1 MTDTSIEGLEA
12 LHSHLQA
19 YFQSALKFFIIYIIC
34 FIISIIYLH
43 TLDAAQLNQQEVALQ
58 LEE

>member
-1 MTDTSIEGLEA
+1 MTE
-12 LHSHLQA
+12 HSHLQA
-19 YFQSALKFFIIYIIC
+19 YFQSALKFLIIYIIC